1 MPRLVVSAGYLH
13 TRDGGQ
19 VEDTVGTAVNYVL
32 RF

>member
-1 MPRLVVSAGYLH
+1 MPRLVVSAGYLR

-19 VEDTVGTAVNYVL
+19 AENTVSTAANYVL